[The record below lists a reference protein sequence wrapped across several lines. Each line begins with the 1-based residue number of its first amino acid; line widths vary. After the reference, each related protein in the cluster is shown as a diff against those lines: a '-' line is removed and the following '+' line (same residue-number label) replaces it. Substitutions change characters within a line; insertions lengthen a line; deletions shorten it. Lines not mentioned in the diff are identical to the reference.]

1 MFVNGNTL
9 MITSARKLKSV
20 TVEHIPSQTAEQL
33 SKSLSKVIKLYRG
46 GGFILRVIMTKMD
59 FEKVEKLLR
68 NVEVNISA
76 AR

>member
-1 MFVNGNTL
+1 